1 MISVEHYVHLEESSL
16 NHLSVD
22 YLVFADDFY
31 RILFPRVRELR
42 HVDPTKGTTAE
53 LLLENKVL
61 EGDLFLGDRYAA
73 FKQGGSALHVR
84 TYLLTLL
91 LIDTILIIFVLLII

>member
-1 MISVEHYVHLEESSL
+1 MVSVEHYVHLEKSSL
-16 NHLSVD
+16 NHLSVND
-22 YLVFADDFY
+22 LVFADDFY
-31 RILFPRVRELR
+31 RILFPRVRELS
-42 HVDPTKGTTAE
+42 HVDPTKGTTAK

-61 EGDLFLGDRYAA
+61 EGDLLLGDRLAA

-91 LIDTILIIFVLLII
+91 LIDTALIVFVLLII

>member
-22 YLVFADDFY
+22 DFVFADHFY

-42 HVDPTKGTTAE
+42 HVNPTKGTTAK

-61 EGDLFLGDRYAA
+61 EGDLFLGDRYTA

-91 LIDTILIIFVLLII
+91 LIDTILIVFVLLII